1 MTRSPLKRWL
11 AGVAAC
17 LLVLPLAG
25 CPLCPGV
32 PVYIPDPALEFAVR
46 QALNAPLACL
56 TKDRLRGL
64 TELQAAGRGIT
75 RLDGLE
81 NCPNLTVLN
90 VSGNA
95 IKSIT
100 PITTLFN
107 LTNLDLSNN
116 EIANIQAIS
125 GLFFLDVLNLAGNPV
140 LDWRPLQAVVDN
152 GGFQEGSQVRVGAD
166 SVEDANGAILP
177 AFQRVL
183 DALLAAGVDVVI
195 EG

>member
-1 MTRSPLKRWL
+1 MKRSPLKRWVL
-11 AGVAAC
+11 GVVASM
-17 LLVLPLAG
+17 LVLPMAG

-32 PVYIPDPALEFAVR
+32 PVYLPDPALEFAVR
-46 QALNAPLACL
+46 QALNAPLSCL
-56 TKDRLRGL
+56 TRERLRGI
-64 TELQAAGRGIT
+64 TELQASNLGIT

-81 NCPNLTVLN
+81 HCPNLTVLN

-95 IKSIT
+95 IQSIT

-107 LTNLDLSNN
+107 LTVLDVSNN
-116 EIANIQAIS
+116 AIANIQPIS

-140 LDWRPLQAVVDN
+140 QDWRPLQAVVDN

-166 SVEDANGAILP
+166 SVQDDAGAYLP
-177 AFQRVL
+177 TFQRAL